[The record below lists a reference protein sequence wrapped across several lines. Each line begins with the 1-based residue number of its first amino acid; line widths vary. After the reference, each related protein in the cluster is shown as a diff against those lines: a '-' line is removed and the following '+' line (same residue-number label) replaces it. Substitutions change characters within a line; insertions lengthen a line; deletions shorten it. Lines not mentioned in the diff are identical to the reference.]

1 MYIYIY
7 IYIYIYMYIYI
18 YIYISDIYQALA
30 YEKQGRAT
38 IAQLAMKFRGCRRE
52 KSHTP
57 LTK

>member
-1 MYIYIY
+1 MYIYYISIYILYIYILYIYIY
-7 IYIYIYMYIYI
+7 
-18 YIYISDIYQALA
+18 IYQALA

-38 IAQLAMKFRGCRRE
+38 IAYLAMKFRSYRRA